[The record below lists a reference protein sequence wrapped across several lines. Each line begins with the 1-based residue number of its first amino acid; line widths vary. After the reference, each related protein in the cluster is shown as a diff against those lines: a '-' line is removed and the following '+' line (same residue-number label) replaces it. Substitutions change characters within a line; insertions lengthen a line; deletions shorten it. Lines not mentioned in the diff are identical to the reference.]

1 MTTIA
6 RSWDSGHLLGTAQFS
21 SLGHPGRHP
30 PHFSLC
36 PDLCAVVV
44 FFDTNGQKPILK
56 KMNGIKSCVVSS
68 HIETVN
74 YFELVVCMGS
84 DGC

>member
-1 MTTIA
+1 MTTVA

-21 SLGHPGRHP
+21 SLDHPGRHH
-30 PHFSLC
+30 PHFSFHL
-36 PDLCAVVV
+36 DLCAVVV
-44 FFDTNGQKPILK
+44 FYDTNCQKPILK
-56 KMNGIKSCVVSS
+56 KMNGIRSRVVSS